1 MRYSLMDRRTALA
14 VCGSSVLTSLGWA
27 GRALSAA
34 DAKRIGDADV
44 AAWVEQRVQAWQPT
58 AAERRFDDIAWVK
71 DIRTA
76 ERLAGQHQRPVF
88 LFTHDGHMA
97 IGRC

>member
-1 MRYSLMDRRTALA
+1 MMDRRTALA
-14 VCGSSVLTSLGWA
+14 VFGTGVLMNLAVAVPVGV
-27 GRALSAA
+27 AA
-34 DAKRIGDADV
+34 DAKRLSDTDV
-44 AAWVEQRVQAWQPT
+44 AAWVDRRVQAWQPT

>member
-1 MRYSLMDRRTALA
+1 MDYPTMDRRTALA
-14 VCGSSVLTSLGWA
+14 VVGTSLLTGVGWA
-27 GRALSAA
+27 DPAFPAP
-34 DAKRIGDADV
+34 AKRIGDADV
-44 AAWVEQRVQAWQPT
+44 VAWVDQRVRAWQPT
-58 AAERRFDDIAWVK
+58 AAERRFDDIAWVP

-76 ERLAGQHQRPVF
+76 ERLARQHQRPVF